1 MHTPIVPTLV
11 LALSVCLPAAAGG
24 YEALSFTGFAAK
36 TQITDQYASQGILL
50 GFPSSAGNITQSDAY
65 MYAQDGWG
73 IVGVGSIIASFT
85 QPMYAFAMY
94 YPSSARFRFYSLAT
108 TQGRHLRDD
117 DAAFRRLP
125 DLGREQLRRI
135 HERCFVRP
143 RRDRGLH
150 AGKLRDLR
158 GQHVLL
164 DGSCAS
170 VCGVA
175 RAVGYCDGSPTPKLS
190 EPPCTR
196 RECGR

>member
-11 LALSVCLPAAAGG
+11 LALSVCLPAAAGFTNIVGAQNASQWFAAAGG

-94 YPSSARFRFYSLAT
+94 YPGSARFTFYSGAT
-108 TQGRHLRDD
+108 TLHHADFLTSGANNFAGFTSDVSFDRVVIAAYTPENFGIFADNMYFSTVPAPASAALLALSAIATGR
-117 DAAFRRLP
+117 RR
-125 DLGREQLRRI
+125 R
-135 HERCFVRP
+135 
-143 RRDRGLH
+143 
-150 AGKLRDLR
+150 
-158 GQHVLL
+158 
-164 DGSCAS
+164 S
-170 VCGVA
+170 
-175 RAVGYCDGSPTPKLS
+175 
-190 EPPCTR
+190 
-196 RECGR
+196 